1 MMNYL
6 AFLVPYGKVS
16 DSHPG
21 VPPIFCSC
29 HRQCDGQFNYVGRDR
44 LFEQSIVRCLNVLV
58 Q

>member
-44 LFEQSIVRCLNVLV
+44 LFEQSIVRC
-58 Q
+58 